1 MKRILTLWK
10 AFLRSDLREF
20 ESFFWSL
27 LFPIILFFIL
37 SSIFGNLDSEAGINF
52 KRGVVRD
59 EKLTGLGVIIDEVLK
74 STSGEEGPFVI
85 REFPTIE
92 EAKDA
97 LKKGSIELV
106 MRIPKGTSSKLA
118 AATLL
123 KTSVI
128 KSELEMFYIPGNQSS
143 EIAADIMSSVFNQVD
158 LEIAK
163 RKNPDY
169 SSVEIVKNS
178 LTTEKAEEFSYVTF
192 LFPGVLLMTVLI
204 VTLMDSPYTLTFSR
218 DSGLNRKLYSTPI
231 SPLQY
236 LIANILKAVSMNI
249 LGVVLL
255 YIVALSFYPV
265 DNKILSL
272 KFIGAFFFSLVT
284 MLPFGLMIAS
294 LVKKASAV
302 VAISQILFQTM
313 MFLGGLY
320 FPITNAPPAMKVI
333 IHTIPT
339 TYLVELMRRVLGY
352 KFSDMSNYMLLLVP
366 ILWATGAT
374 IIFSFNFKKVMAY
387 E

>member
-1 MKRILTLWK
+1 LKRILTLWK

-52 KRGVVRD
+52 KIGVVRE

-158 LEIAK
+158 LEI
-163 RKNPDY
+163 RRIQLCYFFVPGCSPHDCFD
-169 SSVEIVKNS
+169 SNS
-178 LTTEKAEEFSYVTF
+178 Y
-192 LFPGVLLMTVLI
+192 G
-204 VTLMDSPYTLTFSR
+204 
-218 DSGLNRKLYSTPI
+218 
-231 SPLQY
+231 
-236 LIANILKAVSMNI
+236 
-249 LGVVLL
+249 
-255 YIVALSFYPV
+255 
-265 DNKILSL
+265 
-272 KFIGAFFFSLVT
+272 
-284 MLPFGLMIAS
+284 
-294 LVKKASAV
+294 
-302 VAISQILFQTM
+302 
-313 MFLGGLY
+313 
-320 FPITNAPPAMKVI
+320 
-333 IHTIPT
+333 
-339 TYLVELMRRVLGY
+339 
-352 KFSDMSNYMLLLVP
+352 
-366 ILWATGAT
+366 
-374 IIFSFNFKKVMAY
+374 
-387 E
+387 